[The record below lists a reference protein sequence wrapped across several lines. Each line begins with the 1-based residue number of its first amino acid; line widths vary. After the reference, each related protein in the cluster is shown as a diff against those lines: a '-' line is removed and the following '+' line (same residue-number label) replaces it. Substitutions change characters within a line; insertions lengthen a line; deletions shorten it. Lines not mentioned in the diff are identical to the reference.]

1 MTERGTGLPARL
13 AGALLAALF
22 LAPLLPLIPW
32 SLSRGWFWPALLP
45 VVDGRAWAALLDP
58 STGMLGAAA
67 TSAGVAAAVALVA
80 TAIAVPAGLALGR
93 RRFRGK
99 GLLELCLLAPAAL
112 PAIAVAMGLHAIF
125 LRLGLAGSATGVALA
140 HLAPTLPYAI
150 LTVTAAA
157 AADDGRRER
166 VARTLG
172 AGPGRTFLLVTL
184 PALMPGIATGLAFAF
199 IVSWSQYGLTLL
211 IGGGRVV
218 TLPLILTQFLA
229 AGRNDIGAVAAIVT
243 VVPGVAVLALAAPF
257 VTRLLP
263 AAGRRG

>member
-1 MTERGTGLPARL
+1 MTAASPSRRSLGCALPSARRGTGDDGARHGA
-13 AGALLAALF
+13 AGATGRRFAGGAL
-22 LAPLLPLIPW
+22 P
-32 SLSRGWFWPALLP
+32 
-45 VVDGRAWAALLDP
+45 
-58 STGMLGAAA
+58 GAAA
-67 TSAGVAAAVALVA
+67 AADPLEPVAGLVLARAAAGRGRAGLGGPARPVDRHARRRPRDIGGSGGGRGSGRHRDV
-80 TAIAVPAGLALGR
+80 AVPAGLALGR

-125 LRLGLAGSATGVALA
+125 LRLGLAGSATGRRAR

-184 PALMPGIATGLAFAF
+184 PA
-199 IVSWSQYGLTLL
+199 
-211 IGGGRVV
+211 
-218 TLPLILTQFLA
+218 
-229 AGRNDIGAVAAIVT
+229 
-243 VVPGVAVLALAAPF
+243 
-257 VTRLLP
+257 
-263 AAGRRG
+263 